1 MTGKQRFLLIFI
13 TIIFSIIFYSSASAQ
28 DEDPNGPYYIAQEG
42 DSLWQIAARFGVA
55 VEDLMQENNIS
66 DASQLN
72 VGARLVI
79 PGLKGVDGQ
88 LTTITVPYGDT
99 FRSLSRY
106 YDVSEEVLARLNHMV
121 SPSELYSGYSLIVPI
136 KENQIP
142 SPVGRINLA
151 KGSSLLELAVL
162 HGENVWALTLENKL
176 AGTWSGLPSDVVQV
190 VGDSSQSNAPLGLP
204 EIVTRV
210 EVNPVIMR
218 QGETAIIKVS
228 APPGLSMSG
237 SLGERVLYFFSQGND
252 YVSLQGIHAMTPP
265 GLNPLALEGK
275 LPNGESFAFTQNIL
289 VLSADFAYDPS
300 LTVDSVTVDPAVT
313 GPENELWTSL
323 GVNVTPEKMWD
334 GLFASPVPAE
344 FTECRPSLFGN
355 RRSYNGSAYDYFH
368 GGLDFCGTVG
378 TELYASAT
386 GRVVYTGLL
395 TVRGNVVVIDHGW
408 GVYTAYDHLSKILAQ
423 VGDLVQPG
431 QLIGLGGAT
440 GRTTGPHLHW
450 EVWVGG
456 VQVNPADWLEKSYP

>member
-1 MTGKQRFLLIFI
+1 MFKRTCLSILI
-13 TIIFSIIFYSSASAQ
+13 IIILSVVSYSNARAQ
-28 DEDPNGPYYIAQEG
+28 DEQNSPYYIVQEG

-55 VEDLMQENNIS
+55 VEDLMKENNIS

-72 VGARLVI
+72 VGARLTI
-79 PGLKGVDGQ
+79 PGLQGVDGQ
-88 LTTITVPYGDT
+88 LTTITVAYGDT

-106 YDVSEEVLARLNHMV
+106 YDLSGEALARLNHMV

-142 SPVGRINLA
+142 ISVARINLA
-151 KGSSLLELAVL
+151 KGSSLMELAIL
-162 HGENVWALTLENKL
+162 HGKNVWALTLENKL
-176 AGTWSGLPSDVVQV
+176 AGTWSGLPGDVVQV
-190 VGDSSQSNAPLGLP
+190 VDDSSELISPAGLP

-210 EVNPVIMR
+210 EVNPVSMR
-218 QGETAIIKVS
+218 QGDTAVIKVS
-228 APPGLSMSG
+228 APSGISMSG
-237 SLGERVLYFFSQGND
+237 SLGERVLYFFPQGND
-252 YVSLQGIHAMTPP
+252 YVSLQGIHALTTP
-265 GLNPLALEGK
+265 GLYPLALQGK
-275 LPNGESFAFTQNIL
+275 LPNGDSFAFTQNIL

-300 LTVDSVTVDPAVT
+300 LTVDPITIDPAVT
-313 GPENELWTSL
+313 GPENELWASL
-323 GVNVTPEKMWD
+323 GANATPEKLWS
-334 GLFASPVPAE
+334 GIFSSPVPLE
-344 FTECRPSLFGN
+344 FTNCWPSLFGN
-355 RRSYNGSAYDYFH
+355 RRSYNGSSYDFFH

-386 GRVVYTGLL
+386 GKVVYTGLL

-423 VGDLVQPG
+423 DNEMVQPG

-450 EVWVGG
+450 EVWAGG
-456 VQVNPADWLEKSYP
+456 VQVNPVDWLEKSYP